1 VVEQAIHVYDDYLF
15 LLKEKPRIE
24 QFLAEPNYSREQ
36 FKAEIKKFEDTM
48 NSIRENMPYEIRMN
62 MFLIDC
68 VDLNE
73 KLVEECEDLI
83 KAIVEKTS
91 YYTFQERA
99 NNIITNF
106 KQIQEGF
113 ASKAESSK
121 LLVKM
126 EKELEDVKNVKKGL
140 LINDYKE
147 LIEWLTLLYD
157 TRKCKVEEE

>member
-1 VVEQAIHVYDDYLF
+1 
-15 LLKEKPRIE
+15 
-24 QFLAEPNYSREQ
+24 
-36 FKAEIKKFEDTM
+36 M